1 MGEEATSFPRA
12 KSTSKSKDYAQAI
25 VNTIREPLLVLDED
39 LQVISANESFYG
51 CFGLTLQKIENKK
64 IINQGEAWELP
75 ELEQKL
81 ITVLQSENPLKDY
94 HINLNNCH
102 GEPGSYAINA
112 NILKRKKKARKLLLI
127 SFKDITDFIKERK
140 REKDYIKSFQT
151 IISQAPAMI
160 CTLKGPDH
168 VFEVANSKYLQLI
181 GNRDI
186 IGKSV
191 KDALPE
197 VESQG
202 FIDILNEVYTS
213 GKPFLGN
220 EIEIKLDKGNG
231 SVEQKFLDFVYQPI
245 RNEYANIDGIFVH
258 VIDVTEQV
266 KARKKIEENELHLQ
280 NLIDAVPAI
289 IWIAN
294 KDGES
299 IYLNKN
305 WFKYTGQR
313 AEDAKGFGWLDAL
326 HPDDREKT
334 RQSFYKAHKN
344 QMAYSVSF
352 RLKNL
357 EGGYRWVMDKGSPK
371 YDSEGNYEGLIGTVI
386 DVHEEKIKEQL
397 IREKEHRIQSIVE
410 QATVASAVYT
420 GREMKI
426 EFANDA
432 MFKLWDKDRSVLG
445 KTLRK
450 ALPELEG
457 QPFHDLLD
465 NVYTTGEVY
474 WGKEDRVDLKIGGK
488 MQTGYYNFTYK
499 PLRNEDGAIYGIL
512 NMAIDVTEMVQ
523 SKMMLKESETHFRQ
537 VADLMPGK
545 VISTDASGNGDYFNQ
560 NWLEYTGLSSKDLK
574 QHGWMRFIHLDDREL
589 FNEKWSESQQE
600 GKDFEMELRLLNSA
614 GKYQWHLS
622 RAEAVRDEKGNIKM
636 WISTNTEIQ
645 KLKEEEKR
653 KEDFLKMV
661 SHELKTPVT
670 SIKGYVQLLL
680 SMANKES
687 ETLKAAKIPLKPSLK
702 RIDNQITR
710 LTRLISEIL
719 DISRIEENKLELQL
733 EKFNLNELVSET
745 VQDINYTNTQHTIKI
760 LNKIDCK
767 VIADRD
773 RIGQVL
779 INFITNAIKYSPD
792 SQEIEVSVSRKQ
804 ENKVMVSVKDYGIGI
819 DKAFHKNIFR
829 RFYRVGVKSEE
840 TYSGFGIGLFLARE
854 IIQRHHGLID
864 VKSEPGVGSE
874 FSFILDIAE

>member
-1 MGEEATSFPRA
+1 MGEETTPSPLA
-12 KSTSKSKDYAQAI
+12 KNDSKSKEFAQAI

-39 LQVISANESFYG
+39 LQGVSANDSFYG
-51 CFGLTLQKIENKK
+51 CFGLAAEVIENKK
-64 IINQGEAWELP
+64 IINQVEGWELP
-75 ELEQKL
+75 DLEDELHK
-81 ITVLQSENPLKDY
+81 VLRSESNLKDFL
-94 HINLNNCH
+94 INFPDCN
-102 GEPGSYAINA
+102 GQPGSYAINA
-112 NILKRKKKARKLLLI
+112 SILKRKKKARKLLLL
-127 SFKDITDFIKERK
+127 SFKDITDFVKERK

-160 CTLKGPDH
+160 CTLKGPEH
-168 VFEVANSKYLQLI
+168 IFEVANSKYLQLV

-191 KDALPE
+191 KEALPE
-197 VESQG
+197 IESQG
-202 FIDILNEVYTS
+202 FIDILNEVYTT
-213 GKPFLGN
+213 GKPFSGN
-220 EIEIKLDKGNG
+220 EIEVNLDKGEG
-231 SVEQKFLDFVYQPI
+231 EFEKKFLDFVYQPT
-245 RNEYANIDGIFVH
+245 RDDNGQIDGIYVH
-258 VIDVTEQV
+258 VVDVTEQV

-280 NLIDAVPAI
+280 NLIDAVPAM

-305 WFKYTGQR
+305 WYKYTGQKT
-313 AEDAKGFGWLDAL
+313 EEAKGFGWLDAL

-334 RQSFYKAHKN
+334 RQKFNEANKN
-344 QMAYSVSF
+344 HTGYSVSF
-352 RLKNL
+352 RLRSVN
-357 EGGYRWVMDKGSPK
+357 GGYRWVMDKGSPK
-371 YDSEGNYEGLIGTVI
+371 YDTQGNYEGLIGTVI
-386 DVHEEKIKEQL
+386 DVNEEKLKEQL

-410 QATVASAVYT
+410 QATVATAIYT

-432 MFKLWDKDRSVLG
+432 MIKLWGKDRSVMG
-445 KTLRK
+445 TTLRE

-457 QPFHDLLD
+457 QPFHELLD
-465 NVYTTGEVY
+465 KVYATGEVY
-474 WGKEDRVDLKIGGK
+474 WGKEDRVDLEIDGK
-488 MQTGYYNFTYK
+488 MQTGYFNFTYK
-499 PLRNEDGAIYGIL
+499 PLRNEAGEIYGII
-512 NMAIDVTEMVQ
+512 NMAVDVTEMVQ
-523 SKMMLKESETHFRQ
+523 SQHMLKESETHFRQ

-545 VISTDASGNGDYFNQ
+545 VISTDAYGKGEYFNQ
-560 NWLEYTGLSSKDLK
+560 NWLEFTGLSIENLK
-574 QHGWMRFIHLDDREL
+574 EHGWVRFVHLEDRQI
-589 FNEKWSESQQE
+589 FNKKWKESLEK

-622 RAEAVRDEKGNIKM
+622 RAEAVRDENGNIKM

-670 SIKGYVQLLL
+670 SIKGYIQLLL
-680 SMANKES
+680 TMVNKEK
-687 ETLKAAKIPLKPSLK
+687 ETLQSAKLPLKPSLT
-702 RIDNQITR
+702 RIDHQITR

-719 DISRIEENKLELQL
+719 DISRIEENRLELQK
-733 EKFNLNELVSET
+733 EKFNLNTLVTET
-745 VQDINYTNTQHTIKI
+745 VQDINYTNTQHNIKV
-760 LNKIDCK
+760 LNEFNCE
-767 VIADRD
+767 VLADRD

-779 INFITNAIKYSPD
+779 INFITNAVKYSPD
-792 SQEIEVSVSRKQ
+792 SQEIEVSISK
-804 ENKVMVSVKDYGIGI
+804 NKEDEVAVCVKDYGIGI
-819 DKAFHKNIFR
+819 DKAFHRNIFK
-829 RFYRVGVKSEE
+829 RFYRVGVRSEE

-854 IIQRHHGLID
+854 IIQRHKGRID